1 MISSTTG
8 LYVVVRR
15 LCGPAQTDRISSE
28 MGCHSQPDDRFPRAR
43 AAGGRRERSLGS
55 DRGDGDHRV
64 KSRRGRKRS
73 AHGCE
78 YEAHSLRRWAPALLR
93 RTKFPDHEPPNEK
106 RPTWTRKI
114 HEGDLHESDP
124 SGGAGA
130 GEKLTKATDMKATDR
145 RRLS

>member
-1 MISSTTG
+1 MGGEEEPPTE
-8 LYVVVRR
+8 
-15 LCGPAQTDRISSE
+15 E
-28 MGCHSQPDDRFPRAR
+28 MHTWQMH
-43 AAGGRRERSLGS
+43 
-55 DRGDGDHRV
+55 GDHRV

-145 RRLS
+145 RRLT